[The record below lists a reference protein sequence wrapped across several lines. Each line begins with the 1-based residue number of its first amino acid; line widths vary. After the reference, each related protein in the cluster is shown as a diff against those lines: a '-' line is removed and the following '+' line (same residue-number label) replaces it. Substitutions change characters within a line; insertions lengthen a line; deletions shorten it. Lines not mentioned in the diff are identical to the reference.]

1 MTRKKNIG
9 ARELKPEEKVLW
21 NLVTRTVA
29 PMRKVKIDERE
40 ELEIFSRHMAEH
52 DPPGKRSSPV
62 RDSELRRAKAAT
74 SSLHAQPADNKSK
87 QKKSASP
94 APIAAHIDKP
104 VYRKIAKGRL
114 PIDSQVDLHDMT
126 QDQALQRLQIFLT
139 QARNMGHRHVLVIT
153 GKGGSPT
160 SEGVLRRMLPMWLN
174 TPAFSSIVNGYQAA
188 SRGHGGDGAFYV
200 RLRRIR

>member
-1 MTRKKNIG
+1 MTRKKN
-9 ARELKPEEKVLW
+9 AEVRELKPDEKVLW
-21 NLVTRTVA
+21 NRVTRTVA
-29 PMRKVKIDERE
+29 PMRKSAQPRPE
-40 ELEIFSRHMAEH
+40 EAESFSEHMAEFM
-52 DPPGKRSSPV
+52 PASKRSAPV
-62 RDSELRRAKAAT
+62 KDTELRRAKAAAR
-74 SSLHAQPADNKSK
+74 SAHSKPASADKK
-87 QKKSASP
+87 QKITPSP

-126 QDQALQRLQIFLT
+126 QDQAIHRLQIFLN
-139 QARNMGHRHVLVIT
+139 QARNLGHRHVLVIT

-160 SEGVLRRMLPMWLN
+160 SEGVLRRMLPIWLN

-200 RLRRIR
+200 RLRRLR